1 MALEWAAEINA
12 KSPTAQRMLKYAF
25 NLIDDGLVGQ
35 QLFAGEATRLAYG
48 SDEAAEGRDAF
59 LDKREP
65 DWSAY
70 PVPLLIPAERSEAR
84 EMAVIPIDHPDDPR
98 LAVFRQNDRGLSNR
112 PARRDDDAPG
122 MFIAEGD
129 LVVERALDAGC
140 RPLAALVDVD
150 NVPAV
155 AGARHRARPCSQ
167 QAPSCVNAIARMGR
181 VQPIVAVFE
190 RPPRPSR

>member
-1 MALEWAAEINA
+1 
-12 KSPTAQRMLKYAF
+12 
-25 NLIDDGLVGQ
+25 
-35 QLFAGEATRLAYG
+35 
-48 SDEAAEGRDAF
+48 
-59 LDKREP
+59 
-65 DWSAY
+65 
-70 PVPLLIPAERSEAR
+70 
-84 EMAVIPIDHPDDPR
+84 MAVIPIDHPDDPR

-155 AGARHRARPCSQ
+155 AGRIIGAPRVRSRHRAASTRRPDG
-167 QAPSCVNAIARMGR
+167 PSPADRGR
-181 VQPIVAVFE
+181 VRATAPAF
-190 RPPRPSR
+190 RA